1 MVRVERSKKKGF
13 GMKKLP
19 RRDKLKIYGDVL
31 FILYSESKK
40 EQVVLTR
47 VQLKTNVPFDRLKTY
62 IAELKELGLIQDEPS
77 LKLTE
82 KGKQYL
88 SEYQTVLDF
97 MKRMG
102 LTYR

>member
-1 MVRVERSKKKGF
+1 MIRKI
-13 GMKKLP
+13 P
-19 RRDKLKIYGDVL
+19 RRDKLKIYGDIL
-31 FILYSESKK
+31 FILYTESKK
-40 EQVVLTR
+40 DKVVLTH

-62 IAELKELGLIQDEPS
+62 IAELKELGLVQDEPS

-88 SEYQTVLDF
+88 REYETVIDF